1 MPRTVKV
8 IESEG
13 ALVDARGQRVSVGRD
28 VELGFNGDSFN
39 LGR

>member
-28 VELGFNGDSFN
+28 VELRFNRDSFN